1 MSDQKVVI
9 VTGGGSG
16 IGAATAK
23 HFANEGCK
31 VVINGRTE
39 SKLQA
44 VARGSDHIMIKTG
57 DVSKPEDVEAL
68 INFTIEKFG
77 RLDVLV
83 NNAAI
88 AIFENIDD
96 LSYEDWKKQMS
107 INVDGVFLMTKH
119 AIKHLE
125 KSKGSIV
132 NVSSVSGIG
141 GDWGGFAYNSTKGAV
156 SLMTKAL
163 ALDFAPRNVRI
174 NAVAPSLTDTDMAE
188 FVTSSEDIMKDF
200 KKRIAMGRA
209 AKPEEV
215 AEVIA
220 FLASDAARFVTGT
233 IVPVDGGVTA
243 SNGQPK
249 IG

>member
-1 MSDQKVVI
+1 MSDQKVAI

-23 HFANEGCK
+23 YFDAQGYK
-31 VVINGRTE
+31 VIINGRTE
-39 SKLQA
+39 SKLQNI
-44 VARGSDHIMIKTG
+44 ARGSDNIFIKVG
-57 DVSKPEDVEAL
+57 DVSNPDDVKNL
-68 INFTIEKFG
+68 IDFAIEKCG

-88 AIFENIDD
+88 AMFENIDD
-96 LSYEDWKKQMS
+96 LAYEDWKKQMS
-107 INVDGVFLMTKH
+107 INVDGPFLMIKY

-125 KSKGSIV
+125 KTKGSII

-188 FVTSSEDIMKDF
+188 SVTSSEEVMKDF

-209 AKPEEV
+209 AKPQEV
-215 AEVIA
+215 AEVIG

-233 IVPVDGGVTA
+233 IIPVDGGLTA